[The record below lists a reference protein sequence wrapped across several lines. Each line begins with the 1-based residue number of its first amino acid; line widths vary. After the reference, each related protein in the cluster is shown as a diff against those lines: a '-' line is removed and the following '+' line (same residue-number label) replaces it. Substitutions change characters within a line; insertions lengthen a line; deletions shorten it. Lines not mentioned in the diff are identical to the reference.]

1 MESKNTKIPQHPTNI
16 YERKFTAK
24 TNDAH
29 HEAYEGRAKMPLR
42 TSAMGV
48 ASTHRKSHQEA
59 TRGRKTIPRKPQEH
73 HNRSDQNIMNQL
85 NLIIGAIAISLMM
98 LISLLLV
105 CANTLLKW
113 LIYIPATLMVALAKL
128 DLFLSGIMKNI
139 ANFLN
144 LQDHDQN

>member
-24 TNDAH
+24 TDDAH
-29 HEAYEGRAKMPLR
+29 DEENEGRAEMPLWA
-42 TSAMGV
+42 SAVGV
-48 ASTHRKSHQEA
+48 TPTHRKSHQEA

-73 HNRSDQNIMNQL
+73 HNRSDQNIMNQI
-85 NLIIGAIAISLMM
+85 NLIIGAIAISLLM

-113 LIYIPATLMVALAKL
+113 IIYIPATLMVALAKL

-144 LQDHDQN
+144 LHDQN

>member
-1 MESKNTKIPQHPTNI
+1 
-16 YERKFTAK
+16 
-24 TNDAH
+24 
-29 HEAYEGRAKMPLR
+29 
-42 TSAMGV
+42 
-48 ASTHRKSHQEA
+48 
-59 TRGRKTIPRKPQEH
+59 
-73 HNRSDQNIMNQL
+73 MNQL